1 MGLSTILQRVCT
13 NESLSSFLLHL
24 SFTLFPSLWI
34 SFLLSIPR
42 TKQPLSKPITL
53 HLTKLQLNIWVNRQG
68 TAVEEQL
75 NRAKGSVLGPKGL
88 VWSVKDRPLDD
99 ANQQHSYILIHQVR
113 ILSLGGRGEKGPQPE
128 SLNDNIPKAGEIFFP
143 HLCWFWLG

>member
-1 MGLSTILQRVCT
+1 MDLVEADSPASLRTQMGLSTILQRVCT
-13 NESLSSFLLHL
+13 NEPLSSFLLHL

-75 NRAKGSVLGPKGL
+75 NRVKGSVLGTKGL

-113 ILSLGGRGEKGPQPE
+113 ILSLGGRGGKRATTRITE
-128 SLNDNIPKAGEIFFP
+128 
-143 HLCWFWLG
+143 